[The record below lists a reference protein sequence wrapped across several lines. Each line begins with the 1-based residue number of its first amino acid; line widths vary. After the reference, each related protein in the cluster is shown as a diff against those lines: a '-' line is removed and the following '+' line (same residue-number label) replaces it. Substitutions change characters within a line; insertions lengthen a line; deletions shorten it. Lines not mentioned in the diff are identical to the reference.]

1 MLIILKTSLTARSNH
16 MDIKYVPKKYRK
28 MLKEMTNGIAYGQYI
43 ADMIDQCL
51 SDADDW
57 NGFQSM
63 LSNEFDSYR
72 NDFSKIEKI
81 LK

>member
-1 MLIILKTSLTARSNH
+1 
-16 MDIKYVPKKYRK
+16 MDIKQVPKSYRK
-28 MLKEMTNGIAYGQYI
+28 SLNEMTRGIAYGQYI

-51 SDADDW
+51 SDAGNWDE
-57 NGFQSM
+57 FKSM

-81 LK
+81 LS